1 MKRML
6 YVIAIASLIM
16 MSCSGSSKEE
26 AKAKQEIMANDSL
39 ANEAEKSA
47 ADIQQSVNEV
57 DSLVNE
63 L

>member
-1 MKRML
+1 MKKIL
-6 YVIAIASLIM
+6 YAIAIVSLIM

-26 AKAKQEIMANDSL
+26 TKAKQEIMANDSL